1 LIFRLALA
9 LRKLVGVFVDDRR
22 SARIRCVTE
31 RKVAVAVSGSAD
43 AIESAYS
50 GGLSLRRRKVV
61 SKVMTTLTAACA
73 VLLIGILLAILLY
86 ISATGVRQLSLGFLV
101 NTPKPVGEPG
111 SGIANAIVGTFIL
124 IGIASLIGLPV
135 GIMAG
140 IYLSEFGSNRFGR
153 VIRFLIDTLT
163 GVPSIV
169 IGVFAWTVIVK
180 PMGHFSALA
189 GGVGLSIIMMPIVA
203 RTTEEMIKLVP
214 QSLREASLAL
224 GAPVW
229 RMSLGVVL
237 RTAAAGVATGAML
250 AIARIAGET
259 APLLFTALSY
269 NYMSTNVNQ
278 PIASLTYQIFYYAS
292 SPYEEW
298 HSMAWAATL
307 VLVGMILIINVA
319 VVSIIRRRS

>member
-1 LIFRLALA
+1 M
-9 LRKLVGVFVDDRR
+9 
-22 SARIRCVTE
+22 
-31 RKVAVAVSGSAD
+31 AVSGSANMVEAGRNVD
-43 AIESAYS
+43 FH
-50 GGLSLRRRKVV
+50 LRRRKLI
-61 SKVMTTLTAACA
+61 SKVMTGSTTACA
-73 VLLIGILLAILLY
+73 VLVIGILLAILLY
-86 ISATGVRQLSLGFLV
+86 ISATGIKELSIGFLV

-111 SGIANAIVGTFIL
+111 SGIANAIVGTFLL
-124 IGIASLIGLPV
+124 IGIASVFGLPI

-140 IYLSEFGSNRFGR
+140 IYLSEFGANRLGR
-153 VIRFLIDTLT
+153 VIRFLTDTLT

-169 IGVFAWTVIVK
+169 VGVFAWAAIVR

-189 GGVGLSIIMMPIVA
+189 GGIGLAIIMMPIVA

-214 QSLREASLAL
+214 HSLREASLAL

-250 AIARIAGET
+250 AIARISGET

-269 NYMSTNVNQ
+269 NYMSTNVRL
-278 PIASLTYQIFYYAS
+278 PIASLTYQIYYYAD

-307 VLVGMILIINVA
+307 VLVGMILVINVF
-319 VVSIIRRRS
+319 VLTIIRRRS